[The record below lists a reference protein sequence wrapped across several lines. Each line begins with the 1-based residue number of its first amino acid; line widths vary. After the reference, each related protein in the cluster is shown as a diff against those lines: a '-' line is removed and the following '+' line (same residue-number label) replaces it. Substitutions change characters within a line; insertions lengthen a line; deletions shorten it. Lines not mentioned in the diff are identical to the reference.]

1 MYYTCV
7 RPRVVDSLSY
17 TFYSI
22 KHSVQSRS
30 CLSNEKT
37 TPNV

>member
-17 TFYSI
+17 AI
-22 KHSVQSRS
+22 KHSVQNRS
-30 CLSNEKT
+30 CLYNEKT